1 MSNAKVQKQDNSS
14 AMVMVRLTVTLFA
27 ICAVCALLL
36 GLVDAGTRG
45 RIAQVAQDKKEAAM
59 AAVLPADGY
68 EQVAYTGTDTT
79 ILEAYRAGDAGY
91 VLQVAPAGSFGGGL
105 EIMVGVNS
113 DMTVSGV
120 EIVASSETSGL
131 GANAK
136 KPAFRDQFA
145 GKSGEVKVTK
155 DGGEIDALTG
165 ATITSRA
172 VSAGVTSALAA
183 AATLD

>member
-1 MSNAKVQKQDNSS
+1 MQVKTKQADSPVM
-14 AMVMVRLTVTLFA
+14 AMVRLTGTLCA

-36 GLVDAGTRG
+36 GLVDAGTRD
-45 RIAQVAQDKKEAAM
+45 RIAQVAADKKNAAM
-59 AAVLPADGY
+59 AAVLPADSY

-79 ILEAYRAGDAGY
+79 VKEAYKAGDAGY
-91 VLQVAPAGSFGGGL
+91 VLQVAPSGSFGGGL
-105 EIMVGVNS
+105 VIMVGVNS

-120 EIVASSETSGL
+120 EIVESAETSGL

-136 KPAFRDQFA
+136 KPAFRDQFV
-145 GKSGEVKVTK
+145 GKSGEVKVAK
-155 DGGEIDALTG
+155 DGGQIDALTG

-172 VSAGVTSALAA
+172 VSAGVSSALAA